1 MANCDIYILFVVT
14 EHQGDKRKDYM
25 SLEVVPEDE
34 SKETEV
40 MEEDE
45 QTKVNHLNPVSIKFC
60 TFIFLSQR
68 SQVCESLCESLIVN
82 IIMSLNKSTMMKRV
96 IYFAFLLFAKAEDVQ
111 KQVNHEGRGTEEH
124 RGDKLEDCCCQCTS
138 LSF

>member
-14 EHQGDKRKDYM
+14 EHQGDKRKKYM

-40 MEEDE
+40 MEEDK

-60 TFIFLSQR
+60 TFI
-68 SQVCESLCESLIVN
+68 LI
-82 IIMSLNKSTMMKRV
+82 S
-96 IYFAFLLFAKAEDVQ
+96 
-111 KQVNHEGRGTEEH
+111 
-124 RGDKLEDCCCQCTS
+124 
-138 LSF
+138 

>member
-1 MANCDIYILFVVT
+1 MWFTIPLMVWYFVCITSLCILKGFWGYILHRSSSKLCLVANCDIYILFAVT

-60 TFIFLSQR
+60 TFIFIAEVKGMWEFMWEFNCQHHIVSQ
-68 SQVCESLCESLIVN
+68 
-82 IIMSLNKSTMMKRV
+82 
-96 IYFAFLLFAKAEDVQ
+96 
-111 KQVNHEGRGTEEH
+111 
-124 RGDKLEDCCCQCTS
+124 
-138 LSF
+138 

>member
-60 TFIFLSQR
+60 TFIFYLR
-68 SQVCESLCESLIVN
+68 GHRYV
-82 IIMSLNKSTMMKRV
+82 RV
-96 IYFAFLLFAKAEDVQ
+96 YVR
-111 KQVNHEGRGTEEH
+111 V
-124 RGDKLEDCCCQCTS
+124 
-138 LSF
+138 